1 MDRAIMAASEKQQIV
16 VQDEA
21 ARELYEMRQKVQWDW
36 VSGLNGARRKGFE
49 KGQLKGRLEGA
60 GKRNIEIA
68 QKLLAEGT
76 TIEFVQRITGLDTR
90 TTTRLS

>member
-36 VSGLNGARRKGFE
+36 ISGLNGARRKGE
-49 KGQLKGRLEGA
+49 K
-60 GKRNIEIA
+60 KRNIEIA

-76 TIEFVQRITGLDTR
+76 TVEFVQKITGLDTR
-90 TTTRLS
+90 TIARLN